1 MGGTFQEVEKSDVTH
16 SSIALTVI
24 AAMFFTIV
32 TLYFNFSFF
41 NHTDKAVL
49 SQFGVYT
56 ATLSS
61 SIGLPLLLIITSQ
74 LLSNLRGLKNCF
86 RALFWG
92 SFLTF
97 VATLPL
103 IFAGLNQ

>member
-1 MGGTFQEVEKSDVTH
+1 MAGAFQEVEKSDVTH
-16 SSIALTVI
+16 SSIALTVT

-32 TLYFNFSFF
+32 SLYFNFSFYS
-41 NHTDKAVL
+41 HSDKAVL
-49 SQFGVYT
+49 SQSGVYA

-74 LLSNLRGLKNCF
+74 ILSNFRGLKNGF

-92 SFLTF
+92 SCLTF

-103 IFAGLNQ
+103 IFSGLN

>member
-1 MGGTFQEVEKSDVTH
+1 MAGAFQEVEKSDVTH
-16 SSIALTVI
+16 SSIALTVT

-32 TLYFNFSFF
+32 SLYFNFSFF
-41 NHTDKAVL
+41 SHSDKAVL
-49 SQFGVYT
+49 SQSGVYA

-74 LLSNLRGLKNCF
+74 ILSNFRGLKNGF

-103 IFAGLNQ
+103 IFSGLN